1 MKMTLQKKI
10 IGGLLTVV
18 LFTLIVAASGIYMI
32 GYMNQTLERL
42 DKTSI
47 PQALLTE
54 RVATNVVLQVMFI
67 RGYLLTGE
75 DSYIQNY
82 KKTSEENSKWEDQL
96 GKQSAT
102 SEGRQLAQEVKELN
116 ESFDKIALS
125 KIVPLRQSGKE
136 QEAITV
142 LQNEGDLVGKALIS
156 KINEYVE
163 YREQVIG
170 SVMKEARQDGEQTQW
185 NLGMIG
191 GFSLFIGVAIGIFI
205 NRAMIKPIQLTTAN
219 LEKMAQGDYTFV
231 IPEIALIREDEIGQ
245 LARAMQTVSETMKAV
260 IGQLVDSA
268 GQLGASSEELT
279 ASAEQSA
286 QAANQVAEA
295 IADVAAGA
303 TVQLTAVNTT
313 TNAAEQISAGIG
325 KIATD
330 AGNVVSIA
338 EKASHSAKNGGKT
351 VEEATRQMEN
361 IERTVGDSARV
372 VAKLGENSKEIGQ
385 IVDTISG
392 IAGQTN
398 LLALNAAIEAARA
411 GEQGR
416 GFAVVA
422 EEVRKLAEQSQEAAK
437 HIANLISEIQG
448 DTDNAVLAMSK
459 GTHEVKLGT
468 EIVYMAGKT
477 FNEIASLVEQVSDQV
492 GSISIAI
499 RQTASGS
506 QQIVSSIQDIDKISR
521 DAVGQTQTVSAATQE
536 QSASMEEI
544 ASSSQSLTEMAGQL
558 QDIVAKFKV

>member
-185 NLGMIG
+185 NLGIIG